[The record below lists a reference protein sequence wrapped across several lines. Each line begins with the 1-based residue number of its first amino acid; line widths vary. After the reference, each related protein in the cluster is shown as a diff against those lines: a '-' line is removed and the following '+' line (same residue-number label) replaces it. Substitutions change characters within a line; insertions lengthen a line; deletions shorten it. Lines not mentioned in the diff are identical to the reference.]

1 MQWQGD
7 LRRLEP
13 SFPQQVTVIDGQNA
27 VYSHVRRQDSRS
39 TQPTGASVTHDPT
52 DGAIREG
59 EPPYFSGHGS
69 DTGSTGNL
77 GSPPPM
83 HPGMLILVWSLRV
96 VAVLLAGWAAF
107 WTYFAMWFR
116 LEGSDELEW
125 VKKVDLQ
132 LGGAFA
138 LAVVLFFVPER
149 LKKPIQCL
157 LILGIAA
164 LVWFC
169 VSGYL
174 ISSHEWQHRVRSGP

>member
-1 MQWQGD
+1 MTT
-7 LRRLEP
+7 P
-13 SFPQQVTVIDGQNA
+13 
-27 VYSHVRRQDSRS
+27 
-39 TQPTGASVTHDPT
+39 DPI

-69 DTGSTGNL
+69 DTDSASNVA
-77 GSPPPM
+77 SSPPM
-83 HPGMLILVWSLRV
+83 HPGMRIVAGCLRV

-107 WTYFAMWFR
+107 WTYFALWFR

-125 VKKVDLQ
+125 VKKVDLE

-138 LAVVLFFVPER
+138 LAVVLFFVPQR
-149 LKKPIQCL
+149 LKKPMQCL

-169 VSGYL
+169 VSGCL
-174 ISSHEWQHRVRSGP
+174 ISSHEWQHRVRSGL